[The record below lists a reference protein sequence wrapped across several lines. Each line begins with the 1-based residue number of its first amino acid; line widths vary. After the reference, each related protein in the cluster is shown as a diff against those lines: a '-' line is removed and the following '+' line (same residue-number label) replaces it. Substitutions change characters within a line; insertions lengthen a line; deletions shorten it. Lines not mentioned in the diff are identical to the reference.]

1 MNVGLG
7 KIAETVEQVEE
18 LRRELS
24 SKNTELQYKNN
35 LADEKLKQVVN
46 DQQEAGNKKKTSRQ
60 IKLSPCFCLF
70 FF

>member
-1 MNVGLG
+1 MNVGLR

-35 LADEKLKQVVN
+35 LANEKLKQVVN
-46 DQQEAGNKKKTSRQ
+46 DQQEAENKKKTSRQ
-60 IKLSPCFCLF
+60 IR
-70 FF
+70 